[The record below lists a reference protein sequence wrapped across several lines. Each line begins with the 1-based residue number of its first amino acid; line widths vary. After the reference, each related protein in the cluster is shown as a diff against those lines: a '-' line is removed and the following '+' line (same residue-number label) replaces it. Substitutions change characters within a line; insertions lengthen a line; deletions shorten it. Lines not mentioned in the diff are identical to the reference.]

1 MSRPAPAVAAAGD
14 ATVGDRVRSILAHQ
28 LGLERGEMEPEANLL
43 DDLGA
48 DSLDVAE
55 LVMRIEEVFGIE
67 VPDCDLEKMR
77 TVADVEHYVQGAIA
91 V

>member
-1 MSRPAPAVAAAGD
+1 MSRPAPAVAAIGGARVRD
-14 ATVGDRVRSILAHQ
+14 CVRSILAQQ
-28 LGLERGEMEPEANLL
+28 LGLERGEMEPESNLL

-55 LVMRIEEVFGIE
+55 LVMRIEETFGIE

-77 TVADVEHYVQGAIA
+77 TVADVEHYVQAA
-91 V
+91 TAA